1 MAGVAVSLDL
11 LAAIPGDEICTRHWV
26 SRNLVVRVRRKFDE
40 RRLSQASEFCWTIV
54 AFFQIRDVLVLL
66 RSPDDSQREVI
77 GDKLA
82 ELRHELEELGEV
94 LS

>member
-1 MAGVAVSLDL
+1 
-11 LAAIPGDEICTRHWV
+11 
-26 SRNLVVRVRRKFDE
+26 
-40 RRLSQASEFCWTIV
+40 
-54 AFFQIRDVLVLL
+54 VLVLL

-82 ELRHELEELGEV
+82 ELRHKLEELGEV